1 MPRDKRF
8 EQPRSLSRGRGAER
22 SGRAARADLV
32 WLKALPR
39 SPTLPYSLSFHRE
52 DGGRIVTLDEYQIAA
67 ARTLNPQLNDQ
78 EKLLDAAA
86 GIAEEAGEVLAHVR
100 KHLYQGRE
108 LNRERL
114 AEELGDVLWCIAAV
128 ATICDLDLAS
138 IAQQNQA
145 KLAARHP
152 PQNS

>member
-1 MPRDKRF
+1 MP
-8 EQPRSLSRGRGAER
+8 
-22 SGRAARADLV
+22 
-32 WLKALPR
+32 
-39 SPTLPYSLSFHRE
+39 
-52 DGGRIVTLDEYQIAA
+52 VTLNEYQRTA
-67 ARTLNPQLNDQ
+67 ARTLNSGLDDR

-114 AEELGDVLWCIAAV
+114 AEELGDVLWCVAAV
-128 ATICDLDLAS
+128 ATMCDLDLSA
-138 IAQQNQA
+138 IARQNQE

-152 PQNS
+152 SSG

>member
-1 MPRDKRF
+1 MTP
-8 EQPRSLSRGRGAER
+8 
-22 SGRAARADLV
+22 
-32 WLKALPR
+32 
-39 SPTLPYSLSFHRE
+39 
-52 DGGRIVTLDEYQIAA
+52 VTLDEYQRTA
-67 ARTLNPQLNDQ
+67 ARTLNSSLDDR

-114 AEELGDVLWCIAAV
+114 AEELGDVLWCVAAV
-128 ATICDLDLAS
+128 ATMCDLDLSA
-138 IAQQNQA
+138 IAHQNQE

-152 PQNS
+152 SSG